1 MTMDEQ
7 KAKIIELVSGLN
19 VGVISTVTED
29 GQPQGA
35 VVEFAMTDD
44 LEIVFNT
51 FTTYR
56 KYENLRKNPK
66 TSFTI
71 GWEHDVTVQYEGLSR
86 ELSGDEEK
94 KYKEIFAQKYRNA
107 SKWDAFPE
115 TRYFAVKPTWIRY
128 NDLNKQT
135 KEAFVLHF

>member
-1 MTMDEQ
+1 MDEQ
-7 KAKIIELVSGLN
+7 KAKIIDFVKGIEI
-19 VGVISTVTED
+19 GVISTVTD
-29 GQPQGA
+29 KGQPQGA
-35 VVEFAMTDD
+35 VVEFALTDD

-56 KYENLRKNPK
+56 KYANLLSNPK
-66 TSFTI
+66 ISFTI
-71 GWEHDVTVQYEGLSR
+71 GWDHDVTVQYEGVAR
-86 ELSGDEEK
+86 ELSGEDEK
-94 KYKEIFAQKYRNA
+94 KYKEIFAHKIRNA
-107 SKWDAFPE
+107 AKWDAYPE

>member
-1 MTMDEQ
+1 MSMDEQ
-7 KAKIIELVSGLN
+7 KAKIIEFAKGLSI
-19 VGVISTVTED
+19 GVISTVTEG

-44 LEIVFNT
+44 VEIVFNT

-56 KYENLRKNPK
+56 KYANLTANPK
-66 TSFTI
+66 VSFTI
-71 GWEHDVTVQYEGLSR
+71 GWEHDVTVQYEGLAR

-94 KYKEIFAQKYRNA
+94 KYKEIFAKKIHNA
-107 SKWDAFPE
+107 SKWDAYPE
-115 TRYFAVKPTWIRY
+115 TRYFAIKPTWIRY

-135 KEAFVLHF
+135 KEAFVVKF

>member
-1 MTMDEQ
+1 MDEQ
-7 KAKIIELVSGLN
+7 KAKIIDLASGLEI
-19 VGVISTVTED
+19 GVISTVTD
-29 GQPQGA
+29 KGQPQGA

-56 KYENLRKNPK
+56 KYANLLSNSKV
-66 TSFTI
+66 SFTI
-71 GWEHDVTVQYEGLSR
+71 GWENDVTVQYEGIAR

-94 KYKEIFAQKYRNA
+94 KYKEIFVKKIPNGL
-107 SKWDAFPE
+107 KWDAYPE
-115 TRYFAVKPTWIRY
+115 TRYFAIKPTWIRY